1 MNIQFKLAEE
11 KDILEL
17 IQVQNE
23 AFYTDYLIYGRS
35 PEYKRSYESMLND
48 VVKNIVYKI
57 VIDDKLVGDIIVKNQ
72 GQGTY
77 TLDSLCVIPQFEN
90 RGIGKAAI
98 QFIEEVTTDAAHWI
112 ATTPADK
119 RRNNSFYKKA
129 GYSRINE
136 YMDGDIRLAVLEKN
150 LSA

>member
-1 MNIQFKLAEE
+1 M
-11 KDILEL
+11 
-17 IQVQNE
+17 
-23 AFYTDYLIYGRS
+23 
-35 PEYKRSYESMLND
+35 
-48 VVKNIVYKI
+48 
-57 VIDDKLVGDIIVKNQ
+57 
-72 GQGTY
+72 
-77 TLDSLCVIPQFEN
+77 IPQFEN

-98 QFIEEVTTDAAHWI
+98 QFIEEVITDAAHWI